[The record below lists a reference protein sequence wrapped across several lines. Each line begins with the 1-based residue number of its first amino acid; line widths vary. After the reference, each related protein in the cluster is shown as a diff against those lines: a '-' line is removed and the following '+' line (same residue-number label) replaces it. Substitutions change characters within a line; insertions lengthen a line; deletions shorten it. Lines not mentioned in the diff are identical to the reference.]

1 LGGQRA
7 FSGKEVLDVSRRN
20 HFEDDVG
27 GLNRERLTVGDPRHE
42 WYVDWLVL
50 QTK

>member
-1 LGGQRA
+1 MQWGALAVGA
-7 FSGKEVLDVSRRN
+7 FSGKEV
-20 HFEDDVG
+20 G
-27 GLNRERLTVGDPRHE
+27 GLNGERLTVGDPRHE